1 MSLSISPHELLLA
14 LHHQRVIATAADL
27 QFELNLNMYRLFFLE
42 SDLLC
47 VHQCVDVNLQVLIK
61 KKKKKKGIALPCV
74 TRLCNPGSV
83 LLFPAERSS
92 FLSKSQEKSLS

>member
-1 MSLSISPHELLLA
+1 MSLSIGPHELLLA

-61 KKKKKKGIALPCV
+61 KKKKKGNSSA
-74 TRLCNPGSV
+74 LCNTV
-83 LLFPAERSS
+83 M
-92 FLSKSQEKSLS
+92 